1 MAIVQISKM
10 QQRAG
15 NLVDLPQL
23 DNGELGWATDANR
36 LFIGRSGNIYSSEN
50 VEVLTSYSN
59 ISLSQISGSDGANLN
74 FSSAQNGQLM
84 TYVASTNTWENYTG
98 DSSQLDGGKLKLGN
112 VANLSIGGGAAGYIL
127 QTDGLGNL
135 SWTTQT
141 GSGGGGNVGGSNT
154 TVQFNDSGLFNGVA
168 AFTFNKLTTTLTVTS
183 GNVNIGNLN
192 ATGVVAGT
200 RLFSNIATGTA
211 PLVVSSTTQVAN
223 LNAATAGLATFAT
236 TANAV
241 AGANVS
247 GQVNYAAVANSVAGA
262 NVSGAVANATFATTA
277 NAVAGANVSGQVN
290 YAAVAN
296 SVAGA
301 NVSGAV
307 ANATYATT
315 AGTVTTNA
323 QPNITST
330 GTLTSLTSSG
340 NVTVGS
346 GTTTSAGLQFI
357 PGYASGYFG
366 MFGTGVTPNSTNYS
380 IIIKNDGSVLDLNT
394 TGSIVSKVNNG
405 TITTIDTTGLSVL
418 GGKTLYTTEINTSAN
433 TTVGNLTGNWQLTS
447 GSRLTA
453 TYADL
458 AEYYEADSEYEP
470 GTVLEFGGDKEVTLA
485 NDGTTRVAGVVS
497 TNPAYVMNSACA
509 GIAVAIALQGRVP
522 TKVRGKVHKGD
533 MMISGGDGYARPSI
547 SPVMGT
553 VIGKALENFDGIEG
567 VIEVAV
573 GRL

>member
-154 TVQFNDSGLFNGVA
+154 TVQFNDSGLSNGVA

-262 NVSGAVANATFATTA
+262 NVSGAVANAT
-277 NAVAGANVSGQVN
+277 
-290 YAAVAN
+290 
-296 SVAGA
+296 
-301 NVSGAV
+301 
-307 ANATYATT
+307 YATT

-366 MFGTGVTPNSTNYS
+366 MFGTGVTPNNTNYS
-380 IIIKNDGSVLDLNT
+380 IIIKNDGSILDLNT

-405 TITTIDTTGLSVL
+405 AITTIDTTGLSVL